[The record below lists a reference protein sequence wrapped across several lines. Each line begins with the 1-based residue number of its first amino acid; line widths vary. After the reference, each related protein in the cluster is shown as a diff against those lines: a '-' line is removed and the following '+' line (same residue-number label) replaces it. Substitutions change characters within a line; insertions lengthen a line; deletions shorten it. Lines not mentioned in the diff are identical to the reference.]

1 MVKAKKIKILIIL
14 EIWKQ
19 NLIQKIWNY
28 TWIELKAGKKKRCD
42 EKYLRD

>member
-28 TWIELKAGKKKRCD
+28 TWIELKAGKKRCD